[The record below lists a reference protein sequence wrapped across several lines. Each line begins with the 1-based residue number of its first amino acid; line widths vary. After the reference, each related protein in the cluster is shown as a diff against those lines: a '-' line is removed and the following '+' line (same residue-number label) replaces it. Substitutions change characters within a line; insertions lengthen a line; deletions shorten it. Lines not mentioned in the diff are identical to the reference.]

1 MTESNLQKS
10 EFIISKILE
19 VLINLGLQQ
28 GSSLSFADLS
38 LPKEDGPIFN
48 GCCTWL
54 LEEGIIRCSNAA
66 QAMGGDV
73 TLFSPMITAKG
84 FSLLNQSFILGDN
97 RMQVGK
103 AVREVAG
110 GNTNFAGLGDFFG
123 GLLGGFTKSM
133 GS

>member
-1 MTESNLQKS
+1 MTTDNLRKS
-10 EFIISKILE
+10 ELVISKILE
-19 VLINLGLQQ
+19 TLLALGLQQ
-28 GSSLSFADLS
+28 GSSLRFEDIKLE
-38 LPKEDGPIFN
+38 KEDSAIFN

-54 LEEGIIRCSNAA
+54 LEEGIIRCSNTA

-97 RMQVGK
+97 KMQVSE

-110 GNTNFAGLGDFFG
+110 GNSNYAGLGDFFG